1 MSRKQMVG
9 GLLGAVV
16 SLFGCTAKPEEP
28 QIVERTEIDGDR
40 ILIAYYSWG
49 GNTRAAAEAL
59 QTLTDGTLLEL
70 RPATPYPD
78 SYLKCVAQAKGEGG
92 ERKKG
97 KADRADRGRGGDGF
111 KERRGKEGRRKKEEK
126 RGEKPHKRKFY
137 EDVPRNKKRRR

>member
-49 GNTRAAAEAL
+49 GNTRAAAEAMRGPVPKTL
-59 QTLTDGTLLEL
+59 STGRTIVCASAARTMHSATSGTEYPFTQTSTRSK
-70 RPATPYPD
+70 RPRHSPE
-78 SYLKCVAQAKGEGG
+78 VQAV
-92 ERKKG
+92 RY
-97 KADRADRGRGGDGF
+97 GRGAAPSAAGIRDRDPLW
-111 KERRGKEGRRKKEEK
+111 K
-126 RGEKPHKRKFY
+126 
-137 EDVPRNKKRRR
+137 